1 MGSQKLCP
9 CVYYNYVHLE
19 ASNLQNHE
27 HTFNEDKRRK
37 KKDSIAWD
45 VNDSQTLEWE
55 KWIPDGYMKIVLQ
68 VSPQMCRATQW
79 AATQATAFSP
89 LPLPL
94 WISPIFYVAC
104 LF

>member
-1 MGSQKLCP
+1 MKIKEGKRKIVL
-9 CVYYNYVHLE
+9 
-19 ASNLQNHE
+19 HE
-27 HTFNEDKRRK
+27 TL
-37 KKDSIAWD
+37 I
-45 VNDSQTLEWE
+45 NDSQTLEWE